1 MNYNKHFRYALLL
14 VTLLFAFNSCSFSSK
29 DQLPALTDDY
39 LVNAIG
45 QETIAT
51 ASTKVFIKEG
61 FLHASKINSE
71 AEQPSGLPC
80 LFSITRVPST
90 LITIG
95 NNKTNLSLILV
106 GQSIPKN
113 AAVKAIPI
121 ALLTL
126 SADNINLPIIIA
138 VPADPARRQFPAED
152 FASVEINHPEI
163 IQTIELFFTNQD
175 TLSTAS
181 FLWQSEQEAYKLI
194 NSVQDKEQNQY
205 N

>member
-1 MNYNKHFRYALLL
+1 MNDIKQLRYILLL
-14 VTLLFAFNSCSFSSK
+14 ITLLFAFNSCSFSSK

-45 QETIAT
+45 QATIST

-61 FLHASKINSE
+61 FLHTTEINRE
-71 AEQPSGLPC
+71 AVQPSGLPC

-90 LITIG
+90 LINVG
-95 NNKTNLSLILV
+95 NIKTNLSLILI

-113 AAVKAIPI
+113 SVAKAIPI

-126 SADNINLPIIIA
+126 TANNINVPIVIA
-138 VPADPARRQFPAED
+138 VPADPARRLFPAED
-152 FASVEINHPEI
+152 FASVEINHPELI
-163 IQTIELFFTNQD
+163 HNIELFFTNQD
-175 TLSTAS
+175 TLSKSS

-194 NSVQDKEQNQY
+194 KSVRDKEQNQY